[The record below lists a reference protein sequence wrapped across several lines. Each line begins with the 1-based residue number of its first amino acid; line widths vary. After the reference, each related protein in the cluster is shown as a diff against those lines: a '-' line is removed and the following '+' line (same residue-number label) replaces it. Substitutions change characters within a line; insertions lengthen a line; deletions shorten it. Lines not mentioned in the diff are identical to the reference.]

1 LISARTFAATIALAF
16 LVSLAAAP
24 RSATA
29 GEWTRI
35 DRQAARRAAIT
46 TWHGSHQNTQYG
58 RPVAVVVP
66 PTAHMQTTY
75 NWGVAQTRMNPVYH
89 QYGRAYPGQA
99 APAGLPFQPTPRW
112 PSSTDQHGS
121 YYVRGPW

>member
-1 LISARTFAATIALAF
+1 MNSARLFAA
-16 LVSLAAAP
+16 
-24 RSATA
+24 ATA
-29 GEWTRI
+29 LVLLTSVVATPRITQGAEWSRV
-35 DRQAARRAAIT
+35 DRQAARRAAVS

-66 PTAHMQTTY
+66 PTAHMQSSY
-75 NWGVAQTRMNPVYH
+75 SWGVAQTRMNPNYH
-89 QYGRAYPGQA
+89 QYRRAYPGQA

-112 PSSTDQHGS
+112 PSSTDQHGY